1 MTNAPSLTQL
11 LKHAIEMRLLDVH
24 TALIGRVQT
33 YYPDTQT
40 ADIEP
45 VLKRTLKAIDG
56 QIKQESLPL
65 LIDVP
70 IIFPSAGGFFVSFP
84 VKPGDFVQIIFNEVN
99 IDSEIDLSRFSLDGA
114 VAIPGVYK
122 NKLSKTHAENMV
134 LGKDNSSQIHITDNQ
149 ILLGSQNAKEALA
162 IASKVTQELQ
172 KIITAFNTHTHSYHN
187 TPTLRQILPSQN
199 LGTKKV
205 MAE

>member
-1 MTNAPSLTQL
+1 MTNAPTLTQL

-33 YYPDTQT
+33 YYSTTQT

-45 VLKRTLKAIDG
+45 VLKRTLTTIDG

-70 IIFPSAGGFFVSFP
+70 VIFPSAGGFFLSFP
-84 VKPGDFVQIIFNEVN
+84 VKPGDFVQIIFNEVS
-99 IDSEIDLSRFSLDGA
+99 IDSEPDLSRFNLDGA
-114 VAIPGVYK
+114 VAIPGIYNTK
-122 NKLSKTHAENMV
+122 KSKIHTKNMV
-134 LGKDNSSQIHITDNQ
+134 LGKENSTQVHITNDQ
-149 ILLGSQNAKEALA
+149 ILLGSQNATEALA
-162 IASKVTQELQ
+162 MASKVTQELQ
-172 KIITAFNTHTHSYHN
+172 KIITAFNTHTHNYHK
-187 TPTLRQILPSQN
+187 TPTLRQILPLQN

>member
-33 YYPDTQT
+33 YYSETQT

-45 VLKRTLKAIDG
+45 VLKRTLSTIDG
-56 QIKQESLPL
+56 EIKQESLPL

-84 VKPGDFVQIIFNEVN
+84 VKPGDFVQIIFNEVS
-99 IDSEIDLSRFSLDGA
+99 IDSELDLSRFSLDGA
-114 VAIPGVYK
+114 VAIPGVCK
-122 NKLSKTHAENMV
+122 NKLSKTHEENMV
-134 LGKDNSSQIHITDNQ
+134 LGKENSSQIHITDKQ
-149 ILLGSQNAKEALA
+149 ILLGSQNAQEALA
-162 IASKVTQELQ
+162 LASKVSQELQ
-172 KIITAFNTHTHSYHN
+172 KIITAFNTHTHSYHS
-187 TPTLRQILPSQN
+187 TPTLKQILPSQN

-205 MAE
+205 VAE